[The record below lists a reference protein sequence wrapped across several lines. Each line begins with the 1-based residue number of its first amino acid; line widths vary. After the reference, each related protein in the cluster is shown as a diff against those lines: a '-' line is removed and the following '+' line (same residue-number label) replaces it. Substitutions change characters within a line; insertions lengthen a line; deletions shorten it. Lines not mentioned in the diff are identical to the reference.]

1 MQMQILIIKCAVVYL
16 LLLFG
21 LAYMVSAQAANNSI
35 YITQSGGSSALTM
48 NIDQIGNSNVVGTTS
63 ARVSLAG
70 TSMTVDVD
78 QIGDSNVIAATI
90 AQGAS
95 SSFTLRSTG
104 DSNTQTL
111 AVGGTGDTAGSDFD
125 FAAVGD
131 SNVLLYTQGDTATST
146 GANADF
152 DITGTS
158 NNLNVKCNVVGCVN
172 SWEISGDGND
182 IDTTQANNSDHSIT
196 ANITGNSNNIDVD
209 QTNSGGSTSGI
220 VDLVAITT
228 GGVIDIDQCTSG
240 C

>member
-1 MQMQILIIKCAVVYL
+1 MQTLIIKWSVGYL
-16 LLLFG
+16 IFLYS
-21 LAYMVSAQAANNSI
+21 LAYMVSAYGANNSI

-48 NIDQIGNSNVVGTTS
+48 NIDQIGNSNVVGTS
-63 ARVSLAG
+63 QARVSLTG

-78 QIGDSNVIAATI
+78 QVGDSNVIAATV
-90 AQGAS
+90 AQGNS

-125 FAAVGD
+125 FAATGD
-131 SNVLLYTQGDTATST
+131 SNVLAFTQGAAATATSGNT
-146 GANADF
+146 
-152 DITGTS
+152 DIVIAGTS
-158 NNLNVKCNVVGCVN
+158 NNLNLVSEVVGGTNNWDVD
-172 SWEISGDGND
+172 GDSND
-182 IDTTQANNSDHSIT
+182 IDTTQTGNANHSIT
-196 ANITGNSNNIDVD
+196 ADVTGNTNNIDID

-220 VDLVAITT
+220 VDLVSIST

>member
-1 MQMQILIIKCAVVYL
+1 MQALLIKWSLGYL
-16 LLLFG
+16 IFLYS
-21 LAYMVSAQAANNSI
+21 LAYMLSAYGANNSI

-48 NIDQIGNSNVVGTTS
+48 NIDQIGNSNVVGTTQ
-63 ARVSLAG
+63 ARVSLTG

-78 QIGDSNVIAATI
+78 QVGDSNVIAATV
-90 AQGAS
+90 AQGNS

-125 FAAVGD
+125 FAATGD
-131 SNVLLYTQGDTATST
+131 SNVLAFTQGAAATATSGNT
-146 GANADF
+146 
-152 DITGTS
+152 DIVIAGTS
-158 NNLNVKCNVVGCVN
+158 NNLNLVSEVVGGTNNWDVD
-172 SWEISGDGND
+172 GDSND
-182 IDTTQANNSDHSIT
+182 IDTTQTGNANHSIT
-196 ANITGNSNNIDVD
+196 ADVTGNTNNIDID